1 MIAQADSRKWMAC
14 LYNLFL
20 LMEAKN
26 HENGKETSGSRPHRR
41 HGNVCSDR
49 LWKHRFSSGCWQAG
63 GYAGGY
69 AEGSKPQCVEV
80 GSEELANKAIE
91 AATTDDGKFETNA
104 KKNIKAALKEGNN
117 DKYVWYAYFEAEGK
131 NETDKAQAI
140 ANEILK
146 TETDGSVTI
155 GTNKAVNFLYV
166 GIPGKYNIKAGDAF
180 VLSMKEFTVTSDDGK
195 TTTDWIMAVVTCKAV
210 ENK

>member
-1 MIAQADSRKWMAC
+1 MKMAKKLLALVLTGVMAMSVLTGCGSTASRQAAGELEGMLKKANPNATVADGG
-14 LYNLFL
+14 
-20 LMEAKN
+20 EA
-26 HENGKETSGSRPHRR
+26 
-41 HGNVCSDR
+41 
-49 LWKHRFSSGCWQAG
+49 
-63 GYAGGY
+63 
-69 AEGSKPQCVEV
+69 
-80 GSEELANKAIE
+80 LAIKAIE
-91 AATTDDGKFETNA
+91 VATTDDGKFEINA
-104 KKNIKAALKEGNN
+104 KSNIKAALKEGNN

>member
-1 MIAQADSRKWMAC
+1 MKMAKKLLALVLTGVMAMSVLTGCGSTASRQAAGKLEGM
-14 LYNLFL
+14 LK
-20 LMEAKN
+20 EAN
-26 HENGKETSGSRPHRR
+26 PNAT
-41 HGNVCSDR
+41 
-49 LWKHRFSSGCWQAG
+49 
-63 GYAGGY
+63 
-69 AEGSKPQCVEV
+69 VEV

-146 TETDGSVTI
+146 TETNGSVTI
-155 GTNKAVNFLYV
+155 GTNKAVNSLYV
-166 GIPGKYNIKAGDAF
+166 GIPGKYNIKAGDEF
-180 VLSMKEFTVTSDDGK
+180 VLSMKEFTVTSDDGN

>member
-1 MIAQADSRKWMAC
+1 MKMAKKLLALVLTGVMAMSVLTGCGSTASRQAAGELEGMLKKANPNATVADGG
-14 LYNLFL
+14 
-20 LMEAKN
+20 EA
-26 HENGKETSGSRPHRR
+26 
-41 HGNVCSDR
+41 
-49 LWKHRFSSGCWQAG
+49 
-63 GYAGGY
+63 
-69 AEGSKPQCVEV
+69 
-80 GSEELANKAIE
+80 LAIKAIE
-91 AATTDDGKFETNA
+91 VATTDDGKFEINA
-104 KKNIKAALKEGNN
+104 KSNIKTALKEGND
-117 DKYVWYAYFEAEGK
+117 DKYVWYACFEAEGK
-131 NETDKAQAI
+131 NETNKAQAI

>member
-1 MIAQADSRKWMAC
+1 MAHEIY
-14 LYNLFL
+14 LN
-20 LMEAKN
+20 MWEAKN

-41 HGNVCSDR
+41 HGNVCV
-49 LWKHRFSSGCWQAG
+49 LTGCGSTASRQA
-63 GYAGGY
+63 AGKL
-69 AEGSKPQCVEV
+69 EGMLEGMLKEANPNATVEV

-104 KKNIKAALKEGNN
+104 KSNIKTALKEGND

-131 NETDKAQAI
+131 NETNKAQAI

-146 TETDGSVTI
+146 TETNGSVTI
-155 GTNKAVNFLYV
+155 GTNKAVNSLYV
-166 GIPGKYNIKAGDAF
+166 RIPGKYNIKAGDEF